1 MPCICTKRRKD
12 RYTGVEGQQRKK
24 RDSCG
29 VVSAHC
35 RNLRRKELRTM
46 KRSQKYYL
54 AMIAV
59 INSEEIA
66 VNEKLEIIET
76 LIGDKTVA
84 EYSEKMEEEK

>member
-1 MPCICTKRRKD
+1 
-12 RYTGVEGQQRKK
+12 
-24 RDSCG
+24 
-29 VVSAHC
+29 
-35 RNLRRKELRTM
+35 M
-46 KRSQKYYL
+46 KRSQKYYM

-84 EYSEKMEEEK
+84 EFAEKTEEEK